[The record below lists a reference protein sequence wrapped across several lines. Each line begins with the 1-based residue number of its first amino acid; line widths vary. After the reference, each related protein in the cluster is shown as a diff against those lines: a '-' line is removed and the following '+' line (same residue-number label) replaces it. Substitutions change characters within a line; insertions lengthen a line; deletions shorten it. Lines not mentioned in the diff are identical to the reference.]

1 MKFAGAVLRRG
12 ARAAER
18 ARRMAA
24 DEIADLVEQEMAGV
38 SAEITAEGVLMRGR
52 RLGRRAEHDPR
63 LRWLTAFWK
72 GRR

>member
-1 MKFAGAVLRRG
+1 
-12 ARAAER
+12 
-18 ARRMAA
+18 MAA

-38 SAEITAEGVLMRGR
+38 SAEVTAEGVLMRGR